1 LCVGYITFIS
11 KISFDSDTQPN
22 PLTYSLSL
30 DILYIDIGKYD
41 LRLTII
47 PDNFIDLNVLENSYE
62 SSSYYTRQYELAA
75 ATYHLREVYETKYN
89 KKVIALK
96 LNFTDDGETV
106 LSSSIVRHSTFDG
119 TVAFDDNSHPEELE
133 SVTLFAF
140 AGQDEK
146 ENFLQLFH
154 GFYSEGTNQVVEL
167 EDITTMY
174 DVAVTK
180 APEEDE
186 ADVAL
191 VSPNTGISE
200 WFEEYIYGNWIIIGT
215 ATFLIVF
222 VLAICALIMKRR
234 RNRQPKQSKL
244 DIIHKSMTN
253 VGPTSFDKGV
263 PPMNDRVE
271 VGLSTTEAGQLTASF
286 EELVSPQQQYRPTD
300 KMQQVSRSFE
310 LLIAPRSPSNDST
323 SSDKSYEKEMESSLS
338 SGDEEDGNGDGESKS
353 FSIMDITSKSPYQ
366 INMNNIEED
375 RMLSRV
381 NKQFLSSVK
390 SSSNGSVW
398 SFDDVGC
405 TEDDNT
411 NANTDAPSISNWS
424 MGGASVITST
434 TSNRFDDSLKKI
446 DALTSILD
454 TTLDTTAM
462 SDTSSENNSNNERK
476 GPVDLDDTDD
486 ERDGGAFIKE
496 ILSRDDYMMENE
508 V

>member
-1 LCVGYITFIS
+1 MS
-11 KISFDSDTQPN
+11 KMFTQRHSTN
-22 PLTYSLSL
+22 PLTHSLFFV

-47 PDNFIDLNVLENSYE
+47 PDDFNDLNALETSYE
-62 SSSYYTRQYELAA
+62 SSSYFTRQYELAA
-75 ATYHLREVYETKYN
+75 ATYHLREVYEAKYN

-96 LNFTDDGETV
+96 LNFTDEGETV

-119 TVAFDDNSHPEELE
+119 TLAFDDNSQPEELE

-140 AGQDEK
+140 AGQDDK

-154 GFYSEGTNQVVEL
+154 GFYSEGTNQVVEVD
-167 EDITTMY
+167 DITTMY

-180 APEEDE
+180 APED
-186 ADVAL
+186 DIVAL
-191 VSPNTGISE
+191 VNPNTGISE
-200 WFEEYIYGNWIIIGT
+200 WFEKRIHGNWMIIGAT
-215 ATFLIVF
+215 TFLAV
-222 VLAICALIMKRR
+222 VMLAICALIMKRR
-234 RNRQPKQSKL
+234 RDRQPKQSKL

-253 VGPTSFDKGV
+253 VGPTSFDKGA
-263 PPMNDRVE
+263 PIPMNDKVE
-271 VGLSTTEAGQLTASF
+271 VGLITSNAGQLTASF
-286 EELVSPQQQYRPTD
+286 EELVSPQQHRPGD
-300 KMQQVSRSFE
+300 KMQQLSRSFE
-310 LLIAPRSPSNDST
+310 LLIAPQSPSNNST

-338 SGDEEDGNGDGESKS
+338 SGDEEDGNGDESKS

-424 MGGASVITST
+424 MGGASVITCT

-454 TTLDTTAM
+454 TTLDTAAM
-462 SDTSSENNSNNERK
+462 SDTSSEK
-476 GPVDLDDTDD
+476 QYVGPVDLDDTDD
-486 ERDGGAFIKE
+486 DRDGGAFIEE
-496 ILSRDDYMMENE
+496 ILSRDDYVLEDE

>member
-1 LCVGYITFIS
+1 
-11 KISFDSDTQPN
+11 
-22 PLTYSLSL
+22 
-30 DILYIDIGKYD
+30 
-41 LRLTII
+41 
-47 PDNFIDLNVLENSYE
+47 
-62 SSSYYTRQYELAA
+62 
-75 ATYHLREVYETKYN
+75 
-89 KKVIALK
+89 
-96 LNFTDDGETV
+96 
-106 LSSSIVRHSTFDG
+106 
-119 TVAFDDNSHPEELE
+119 
-133 SVTLFAF
+133 
-140 AGQDEK
+140 
-146 ENFLQLFH
+146 
-154 GFYSEGTNQVVEL
+154 
-167 EDITTMY
+167 MY

-200 WFEEYIYGNWIIIGT
+200 WFEEHIYGNWIIIGT

-222 VLAICALIMKRR
+222 AIAICALIMKQRR
-234 RNRQPKQSKL
+234 DRQPKQSKL

-310 LLIAPRSPSNDST
+310 LLIAPRSPSGDST

-496 ILSRDDYMMENE
+496 ILSRDDYMLENE

>member
-1 LCVGYITFIS
+1 
-11 KISFDSDTQPN
+11 
-22 PLTYSLSL
+22 
-30 DILYIDIGKYD
+30 
-41 LRLTII
+41 
-47 PDNFIDLNVLENSYE
+47 
-62 SSSYYTRQYELAA
+62 
-75 ATYHLREVYETKYN
+75 
-89 KKVIALK
+89 
-96 LNFTDDGETV
+96 
-106 LSSSIVRHSTFDG
+106 
-119 TVAFDDNSHPEELE
+119 
-133 SVTLFAF
+133 
-140 AGQDEK
+140 
-146 ENFLQLFH
+146 
-154 GFYSEGTNQVVEL
+154 
-167 EDITTMY
+167 MY

-186 ADVAL
+186 AAVAAV

-215 ATFLIVF
+215 ATFLTVF

-234 RNRQPKQSKL
+234 RTRQPKQSKL

-253 VGPTSFDKGV
+253 AVGPTSFDKGV
-263 PPMNDRVE
+263 PPPKNDKVVE
-271 VGLSTTEAGQLTASF
+271 VGLSTTETGQFTASF

-300 KMQQVSRSFE
+300 KLQQVSRSFE

-338 SGDEEDGNGDGESKS
+338 SGDEEDGDGDGESMKS

-434 TSNRFDDSLKKI
+434 TSNRFDDSIKKI

-476 GPVDLDDTDD
+476 GPIDLDDTDD
-486 ERDGGAFIKE
+486 ERDGGGAFINE
-496 ILSRDDYMMENE
+496 ILSRDDYMLENE